1 MTKYATVDPTT
12 GKVVAGF
19 ATMQDAEVEQ
29 ALARAA
35 SAYRP
40 WRETGLAGRAAV
52 LSRVGTCTGSTRPNW
67 PS

>member
-19 ATMQDAEVEQ
+19 ATMREAEVEQ

-35 SAYRP
+35 SAYRY
-40 WRETGLAGRAAV
+40 WRETGPAGPAACCPGW
-52 LSRVGTCTGSTRPNW
+52 RTCTGSTRPNW